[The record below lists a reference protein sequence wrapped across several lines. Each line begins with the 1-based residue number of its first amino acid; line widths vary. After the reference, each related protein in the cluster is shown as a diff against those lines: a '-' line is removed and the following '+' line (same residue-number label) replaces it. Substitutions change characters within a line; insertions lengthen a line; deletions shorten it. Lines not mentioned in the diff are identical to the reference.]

1 MMKNKASIVIIGG
14 GVIGCSAA
22 YNLSK
27 RGLKD
32 IVLVE
37 KNFLASGATGRCGAG
52 IRQQWGTRQNCFLAK
67 KSMEIFENFRDY
79 VDTEIDIEL
88 KQKGYLLL
96 AYSDKEVDQ
105 FEKNIFIQHEYGIPS
120 RILEPE
126 ESLKIVPFLNIEKL
140 KAAAFCPTDG
150 HANPFH
156 VTAAYA
162 EAAKKNGVTIL
173 KDTEVLGIDKSKGR
187 ITGVETSKGLIK
199 TEKVLNAAGSW
210 AREIG
215 NMVELDLPVFSERH
229 EILVTEPVN
238 SILDPMV
245 MSFSYNIYCQQ
256 SPHGSFI
263 MGYGPENEC
272 HNHRINSSC
281 NFLENMS
288 KKATWLL
295 PPLKKLRIVR
305 QWAGSYNI
313 SPDKQ
318 PIVCESEELAG
329 FYMAIGFSGH
339 GFMLSPAIGIYMTGL
354 ILEEEPPF
362 NITVDLGR
370 FERKEIISE
379 PSVV

>member
-1 MMKNKASIVIIGG
+1 MKNKASIVIIGG
-14 GVIGCSAA
+14 GVIGCAVA

-32 IVLVE
+32 IVLIE
-37 KNFLASGATGRCGAG
+37 KSFLASGATGRCGAG

-67 KSMEIFENFRDY
+67 KSMDVFENFYDY
-79 VDTEIDIEL
+79 VDTKLDIEL

-96 AYSDKEVDQ
+96 AYSDKELNQ
-105 FEKNIFIQHEYGIPS
+105 FKKNIEIQHEYDIPS
-120 RILEPE
+120 KLLTPE
-126 ESLKIVPFLNIEKL
+126 EALDVVPFLNIEKL

-150 HANPFH
+150 HVNPFL
-156 VTAAYA
+156 VTMAYA
-162 EAAKKNGVTIL
+162 EAAKRNGVTIL
-173 KDTEVLGIDKSKGR
+173 KDTEALKIIYERNK
-187 ITGVETSKGLIK
+187 ITGVETSQGIIE
-199 TEKVLNAAGSW
+199 TDKVLNAAGGW

-215 NMVELDLPVFSERH
+215 KMAGLDLPVFSERH

-238 SILDPMV
+238 PILDPMV

-263 MGYGPENEC
+263 MGYGPENER

-281 NFLENMS
+281 EFLENMS

-318 PIVCESEELAG
+318 PIVCESEELKG
-329 FYMAIGFSGH
+329 FYMAVGFSGH
-339 GFMLSPAIGIYMTGL
+339 GFMLSPSIGIYLTSL

-362 NITVDLGR
+362 DITLDLGR